1 MILPCRFLTSV
12 IPVLLKGMKYSEMDI
27 ILLKGDVED
36 DASVPDKD
44 SEIKPRFHKA
54 RSHSVQHSVSQ
65 TPFCVGTSDPQ
76 EYPYTPCGIR
86 KYVGLLLLQ

>member
-1 MILPCRFLTSV
+1 MNLSCHSSTSV

-36 DASVPDKD
+36 DASIPDKD

-54 RSHSVQHSVSQ
+54 RSHSLQHSVSQ
-65 TPFCVGTSDPQ
+65 NLLCTAHLIHKNTLTLSVGS
-76 EYPYTPCGIR
+76 GNM
-86 KYVGLLLLQ
+86 